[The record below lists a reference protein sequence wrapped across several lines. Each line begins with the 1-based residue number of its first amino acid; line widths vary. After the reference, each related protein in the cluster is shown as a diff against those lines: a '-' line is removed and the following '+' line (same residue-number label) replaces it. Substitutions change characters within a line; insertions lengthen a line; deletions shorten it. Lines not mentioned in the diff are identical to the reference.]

1 MDYLN
6 RKGESMFKR
15 LLVLFFLFTGS
26 LSAQLAVPPCYFQL
40 ASTFFPYPLVA
51 QALSM
56 HKVTQDRWGVIAND
70 LQARSAAIPQL
81 LIARANLMVPNPLQP
96 YNSLTAGALMRAVL
110 EEVFTQSL
118 MANYFTDPYAI
129 VCHVQLHQG
138 STGLSREG
146 LCRRGTHGESTGDRI
161 VSAKK

>member
-1 MDYLN
+1 
-6 RKGESMFKR
+6 MFKR
-15 LLVLFFLFTGS
+15 LLMLFFLFTGS

-56 HKVTQDRWGVIAND
+56 HKVTQDRWGIIAND

-129 VCHVQLHQG
+129 HVMFNYIRDQQAYRVRACVG
-138 STGLSREG
+138 EG
-146 LCRRGTHGESTGDRI
+146 PMVNQPVTE
-161 VSAKK
+161 